1 MADGAGD
8 IARLLI
14 KFSLPLIFSG
24 ILQQLYNWADAFIV
38 GNVNGEAALA
48 AVGATAT
55 VVNFYVN
62 VITGF
67 TLGLTILF
75 AQMFGRGEIA
85 AIPKYDFIGGR
96 ILADCFYRNPVPGGL

>member
-1 MADGAGD
+1 M
-8 IARLLI
+8 
-14 KFSLPLIFSG
+14 
-24 ILQQLYNWADAFIV
+24 
-38 GNVNGEAALA
+38 A

-55 VVNFYVN
+55 VVNFYVT

-75 AQMFGRGEIA
+75 AQMFGRGEFA
-85 AIPKYDFIGGR
+85 AIPKLLSTFAVFLGGIFYPPGRNRSLGNAGAVAPAAYDTGYDFIGGR